1 MAVAVKSVCIA
12 IAAAAAPIAHDLSTH
27 LLLLV
32 THGCKLVLIVIVTG
46 HG

>member
-1 MAVAVKSVCIA
+1 MVVAIESVCIA
-12 IAAAAAPIAHDLSTH
+12 IAITTAPVAHDLSTH

-32 THGCKLVLIVIVTG
+32 THGRKLVLVLVVTG